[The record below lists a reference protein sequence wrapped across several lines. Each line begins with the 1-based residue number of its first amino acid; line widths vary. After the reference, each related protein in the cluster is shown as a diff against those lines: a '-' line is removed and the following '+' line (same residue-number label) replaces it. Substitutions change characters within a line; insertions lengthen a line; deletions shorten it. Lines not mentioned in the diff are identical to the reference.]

1 MHGVFSP
8 NGVCKVFCRRGYVP
22 LWYCRVSHTMVLL
35 AHWGFI
41 ALLLALAECGAADDL
56 RSKMHIKWSCLPSS
70 PYIFLKHIGLAL
82 GIMSL
87 IPKSRFNVDETIP
100 KPQSRWKTET
110 YDDEA
115 ILMQI
120 IQSYPKNHP
129 KMDWTVIAERFNE
142 SVPPSRKRTYDSIY
156 SKWRNMKRLKN
167 TATVKA
173 SASREPERSVHSF
186 MFLLL
191 RHSC

>member
-8 NGVCKVFCRRGYVP
+8 NGVCKVFCRGYVP

-41 ALLLALAECGAADDL
+41 ALLLALAEWGAADDL
-56 RSKMHIKWSCLPSS
+56 RSKMHIKWSCLSS
-70 PYIFLKHIGLAL
+70 SFYFFLKHLDLAL
-82 GIMSL
+82 DIMSL
-87 IPKSRFNVDETIP
+87 IS
-100 KPQSRWKTET
+100 KPQPRWKIET
-110 YDDEA
+110 YEDEA

-120 IQSYPKNHP
+120 IQFYLKNDL
-129 KMDWTVIAERFNE
+129 KMNWTVIAERFNE
-142 SVPPSRKRTYDSIY
+142 SVPPPRKRTYGSIY

-167 TATVKA
+167 TATVEA
-173 SASREPERSVHSF
+173 SASRKPKRSVHSF

-191 RHSC
+191 KHSC